1 MKKLLLVDD
10 ERAFSESLALLIKRE
25 LPDEFEVTGF
35 AFTGREAIE
44 KSSTLSPDIVIM
56 DLRMPGISGLDAI
69 REMRSRG
76 ALSVFILITAY
87 ERFDTALE
95 AVTLGVAD
103 YLLKPVSKDRLF
115 LSLRTAALAIDRRN
129 ELDRRIIE
137 QRDREESL
145 RALVE
150 ASFLQAIMLGERSP
164 VELARYL
171 SALGLEAG
179 RALIG
184 AASFLSPPAV
194 NDSAGDARSQY
205 DAFCRTIRYKSRAL
219 AGPLVSGHCAVFLP
233 LQAGEEPEAAKA
245 AIRSALEAA
254 HGPEIARGR
263 IRLVFGHP
271 VEVRDSAL
279 AWAQAIRLLMG
290 GAPPAGPEPRE
301 LAVPTAGIAS
311 GALNEEGPYDED
323 EAFLDAIS
331 DLSPERASL
340 ALERLCLP
348 LVSLGP
354 ASEGL
359 RFRMAALLGS
369 AYRLLA
375 RREVIDAAEAEAS
388 FFLGD
393 IVNAEDGQSLCLA
406 LRARLSALTEAI
418 ARNPRRSDPVQR
430 AVGYI
435 ASNFD
440 KQITLESTADALAIS
455 PNRLVRLLVAETGRG
470 FSELLIERRLEKAK
484 ELLAKPGAVIKQV
497 SLACGYADQNYF
509 SRLFK
514 KKTGLTPSGYAVE
527 VARDE
532 E

>member
-10 ERAFSESLALLIKRE
+10 ERSFVESLALLIKRE
-25 LPDEFEVTGF
+25 LSDEFEVVGF
-35 AFTGREAIE
+35 ASTGREAIE
-44 KSSTLSPDIVIM
+44 RTSTLSPDIVIM

-76 ALSVFILITAY
+76 ASPIFILVTAY

-95 AVTLGVAD
+95 AVSLGVAD

-137 QRDREESL
+137 QQEREEGL

-164 VELARYL
+164 AELAKYL

-184 AASFLSPPAV
+184 AASFLSPAAH
-194 NDSAGDARSQY
+194 DSADDVRPRY

-233 LQAGEEPEAAKA
+233 LQAGEEPEEARA
-245 AIRSALEAA
+245 AIGGALEAA

-263 IRLVFGHP
+263 IKLAFGPP
-271 VEVRDSAL
+271 VELRDSAL
-279 AWAQAIRLLMG
+279 AWAQAIRSLMG
-290 GAPPAGPEPRE
+290 GAPPTGKELRE
-301 LAVPTAGIAS
+301 LAVPAAGPPA
-311 GALNEEGPYDED
+311 AEGLYDWD
-323 EAFLDAIS
+323 EAFLAAVS
-331 DLSPERASL
+331 ELSPARASL

-348 LVSLGP
+348 LAPLIFVP
-354 ASEGL
+354 EGQ
-359 RFRMAALLGS
+359 RFRMAALLGA

-375 RREVIDAAEAEAS
+375 RREVIDEAEAEAS

-393 IVNAEDGQSLCLA
+393 IAKAEDGQSLCLA
-406 LRARLSALTEAI
+406 LRARLSSLTEAI
-418 ARNPRRSDPVQR
+418 ARNPRRTDPVQR
-430 AVGYI
+430 AVAYI
-435 ASNFD
+435 AANFD

-455 PNRLVRLLVAETGRG
+455 TNRLVRLLVAEMGRG
-470 FSELLIERRLEKAK
+470 FSELLIERRMEKAK
-484 ELLAKPGAVIKQV
+484 ELLSMPGAVIKQV
-497 SLACGYADQNYF
+497 SQACGYADQNYF

-514 KKTGLTPSGYAVE
+514 KKTGLTPSVYSIEAVKGKG
-527 VARDE
+527 
-532 E
+532 